1 MSKIELPKTY
11 NASETE
17 DNIYKI
23 WEESGFFNPDNLKEA
38 KTPFTI
44 AMPPPNATGVLHTGH
59 ATMLAIQDL
68 MIRYH
73 RMKGDKALWLP
84 GTDHASI
91 ATQTKVEKIIAKE
104 GLSRHQLGREKFLQR
119 VDEFVADS
127 RNTIKNQVR
136 KMGSSC
142 DWSRE
147 RFTLDE
153 GLNFAVKTAFEK
165 MYSDGLIYRGDRVVN
180 WCPRCHSTLA
190 DDEVE
195 YKEQQAK
202 MYTFKYNKDFPF
214 TIATTRPETKLGD
227 TAVAVNPKD
236 ERYKKYIGQEFSIDF
251 VGVPLKLKIIADR
264 NVDMSF
270 GTGALGVTP
279 AHSHIDYQMAS
290 ENNLPI
296 IKVIDKE
303 GKIEAGFGKYSG
315 KSVEEARELVVAELK
330 IRGLLEKE
338 EDISNNLSI
347 CYRCSS
353 AIEPLP
359 SLQWFVAV
367 DKLFKLKDKSKL
379 KWTKNEA
386 TLKELAIHVIKNDL
400 IKIVPARFEK
410 TYFHWLENLHD
421 WCISRQIWYG
431 HQIPVWYCRGNDK
444 DKCLK
449 ECHHPIVGNQKP
461 TKCPACGSEDLVQ
474 DEDTLDTWFSSAL
487 WTFSTLGWP
496 EETKDLKTYHPT
508 SVMETGYDILFFW
521 VARMIIMSVYCL
533 NDIPFKTVY
542 LHGLVRDEKGVKMSK
557 SLDNAID
564 PLDMI
569 KKYGTDALRLSML
582 IGVTPGN
589 DFKMY
594 EEKVA
599 SYRNFVN
606 KLWNI
611 SRYILTSIDDIKLI
625 DQKPKA
631 KTLADKWILSRLS
644 QTISEMN
651 NNLNNYNFS
660 LVGESLQQFTRDE
673 FADWYIEVCKVESQK
688 SKDKDEILLYIL
700 QNILKLWHP
709 FIPFITEEI
718 WKNFESKKLLLIE
731 KWPKADFKIDTA
743 SEEACQKIQYLIVSV
758 RNLRAENKIEPAKK
772 INLTIIAGSSKDL
785 IESQVALIK
794 NLARCEVVTV
804 LSKGAKPENSV
815 GAVVGDGVE
824 IYISLT
830 GIIDVES
837 EKERITKEII
847 EVGKYIKSLQNKLA
861 NDEFTAN
868 APVAVVS
875 GEEEKLA
882 VSEGKLFKL
891 QNQLNNLK

>member
-1 MSKIELPKTY
+1 MSKIELPKAY
-11 NASETE
+11 DASKTE
-17 DNIYKI
+17 DDIYKT
-23 WEESGFFNPDNLKEA
+23 WEESGFFNPDNLENTKDY
-38 KTPFTI
+38 FSI

-68 MIRYH
+68 MIRYN
-73 RMKGDKALWLP
+73 RMVGKKTLWLP

-91 ATQTKVEKIIAKE
+91 ATQTKVEKIIAGE
-104 GLSRHQLGREKFLQR
+104 GLTRHQLGREKFLER
-119 VDEFVADS
+119 VDEFVEDS

-153 GLNFAVKTAFEK
+153 GLNKSVVTAFEK
-165 MYSDGLIYRGDRVVN
+165 MYADGLIYRGDRVVN

-202 MYTFKYNKDFPF
+202 MYTFKYHKDFPF

-236 ERYKKYIGQEFSIDF
+236 ERYKKYIGQEFDVDF
-251 VGVPLKLKIIADR
+251 VGVPLKIKVIADR
-264 NVDMSF
+264 NVDMEF

-279 AHSHIDYQMAS
+279 AHSHIDYQMAI
-290 ENNLPI
+290 ENKLPI
-296 IKVIDKE
+296 VKVIDKD
-303 GKIEAGFGKYSG
+303 GNVEAGFDKYSG
-315 KSVEEARELVVAELK
+315 KSVVEARELVVAELK
-330 IRGLLEKE
+330 KQGLLEKE
-338 EDISNNLSI
+338 EDIQNNLSI
-347 CYRCSS
+347 CYRCGT

-367 DKLFKLKDKSKL
+367 DKPFKLVDKTKL
-379 KWTKNEA
+379 KWDKDEA
-386 TLKELAIHVIKNDL
+386 TLKELSVHVIKSGL
-400 IKIVPARFEK
+400 IKIVPERFDK
-410 TYFHWLENLHD
+410 TYFHWMENLHD

-431 HQIPVWYCRGNDK
+431 HQIPVWYCHGNDK
-444 DKCLK
+444 DKCTV
-449 ECHHPIVGNQKP
+449 ECQKPIVAKEKP
-461 TKCPACGSEDLVQ
+461 VECPICRSNDLVQ

-496 EETKDLKTYHPT
+496 EETDDLKNFHPT

-521 VARMIIMSVYCL
+521 VARMILMSVYCL
-533 NDIPFKTVY
+533 NDIPFETVY
-542 LHGLVRDEKGVKMSK
+542 LHGLVRDENGVKMSK

-569 KKYGTDALRLSML
+569 EKYGTDALRLSML
-582 IGVTPGN
+582 IGMTPGN
-589 DFKMY
+589 DFKLY
-594 EEKVA
+594 DEKVE

-611 SRYILTSIDDIKLI
+611 SRYVLTGVEDVKLV
-625 DQKPKA
+625 DKLPEA

-644 QTISEMN
+644 QTIGDVNRNMTS
-651 NNLNNYNFS
+651 YNFS
-660 LVGESLQQFTRDE
+660 LAGESLQQFTRDE
-673 FADWYIEVCKVESQK
+673 FADWYLEIAKVE
-688 SKDKDEILLYIL
+688 KDKDEILLYIL

-718 WKNFESKKLLLIE
+718 WKNFNSDKLLMIE
-731 KWPKADFKIDTA
+731 KWPKPDFKVDDESMID
-743 SEEACQKIQYLIVSV
+743 CKRIQYLIVSI
-758 RNLRAENKIEPAKK
+758 RNLRSENKIEPAKK
-772 INLTIIAGSSKDL
+772 VDLTVIAQDYKDL
-785 IESQVALIK
+785 IESQLELIK
-794 NLARCEVVTV
+794 NLARCESVKV
-804 LSKGAKPENSV
+804 LSSGDKPDNSIS
-815 GAVVGDGVE
+815 AVIADGLE

-830 GIIDVES
+830 GIIDTVA
-837 EKERITKEII
+837 EKDRLNKDII
-847 EVGKYIKSLQNKLA
+847 ETEKYIKSLQVKLA
-861 NDEFTAN
+861 NEEFVAN
-868 APVAVVS
+868 APKAVVD
-875 GEEEKLA
+875 GEKEKLATSEEKL
-882 VSEGKLFKL
+882 VKL

>member
-1 MSKIELPKTY
+1 MSKIELPKAY
-11 NASETE
+11 DASQTE
-17 DNIYKI
+17 DNIYKT
-23 WEESGFFNPDNLKEA
+23 WEESGFFNPDNLPKQSILKGA
-38 KTPFTI
+38 KIPFTI

-73 RMKGDKALWLP
+73 RMKGEKALWIP

-104 GLSRHQLGREKFLQR
+104 NLTRHQLGREKFLER
-119 VDEFVADS
+119 VNDFVTDS

-153 GLNFAVKTAFEK
+153 GLNSAVRTAFEK
-165 MYSDGLIYRGDRVVN
+165 MYNDGLIYRGDRVVN

-202 MYTFKYNKDFPF
+202 FYTFKYSSDFPF

-236 ERYKKYIGQEFSIDF
+236 ERYKKYIGQEFDIDF
-251 VGVPLKLKIIADR
+251 VGVPLKLKIIADH
-264 NVDMSF
+264 NVDMEF

-279 AHSHIDYQMAS
+279 AHSHVDYQMAQ
-290 ENNLPI
+290 ENNLAI
-296 IKVIDKE
+296 IKVISKD
-303 GKIEAGFGKYSG
+303 GQIENGFGKYSG
-315 KSVEEARELVVAELK
+315 QSVEEARALVVAELK
-330 IRGLLEKE
+330 ARGLLEKE
-338 EDISNNLSI
+338 EDIKNNLSV
-347 CYRCSS
+347 CYRCGF

-367 DKLFKLKDKSKL
+367 DKPFKLQDRKKLNWDKD
-379 KWTKNEA
+379 EA
-386 TLKELAIHVIKNDL
+386 TIKELAIHVIKNDS
-400 IKIVPARFEK
+400 IKIIPERFEK
-410 TYFHWLENLHD
+410 TYFHFLENLHD

-431 HQIPVWYCRGNDK
+431 HQIPVWYRDQ
-444 DKCLK
+444 
-449 ECHHPIVGNQKP
+449 EVYVGQVAPKGDNWI
-461 TKCPACGSEDLVQ
+461 Q

-496 EETKDLKTYHPT
+496 ENTKDLKTFHPT

-521 VARMIIMSVYCL
+521 VARMVIMSVYCL
-533 NDIPFKTVY
+533 NDIPFETVY

-569 KKYGTDALRLSML
+569 EKYGTDALRLSML

-589 DFKMY
+589 DFKLY
-594 EEKVA
+594 DEKVA

-606 KLWNI
+606 KIWNI
-611 SRYILTSIDDIKLI
+611 SRYILTSVEEVKLVE
-625 DQKPKA
+625 KMPKA

-644 QTISEMN
+644 QTIEDVN
-651 NNLNNYNFS
+651 KNLDSYNFS
-660 LVGESLQQFTRDE
+660 LAGENLQQFTRDE
-673 FADWYIEVCKVESQK
+673 FADWYLEMAKVEK
-688 SKDKDEILLYIL
+688 NKDDILLYIL

-709 FIPFITEEI
+709 FVPFITETI
-718 WKNFESKKLLLIE
+718 WRNFNADRLLIIADWS
-731 KWPKADFKIDTA
+731 KPDFKVEEKSIID
-743 SEEACQKIQYLIVSV
+743 CKRIQDLIVSI
-758 RNLRAENKIEPAKK
+758 RNLRSENKIEPAKK
-772 INLTIIAGSSKDL
+772 VDLTIIAQDHKDL
-785 IESQVALIK
+785 IESQLELIK
-794 NLARCEVVTV
+794 NLARCESVKV
-804 LSKGAKPENSV
+804 LSSGDKPGNSV
-815 GAVVGDGVE
+815 SAVIADGLE

-830 GIIDVES
+830 GIIDTTA
-837 EKERITKEII
+837 EKERLSKEIT
-847 EVGKYIKSLQNKLA
+847 EVEKYLKSLEIKLA
-861 NDEFTAN
+861 NEEFISH
-868 APVAVVS
+868 APQNVVA
-875 GEEEKLA
+875 GEREKSASAKLKLEKLQ
-882 VSEGKLFKL
+882 S
-891 QNQLNNLK
+891 QLNNLQ